1 MIIGI
6 GTDILAIDRME
17 RACANARFVERWFTG
32 PERELFTGRRI
43 ETIAGNFCC
52 KEAAAKALG
61 CGFKGFMPDSVEV
74 LRDDNG
80 APVVNLYGVA
90 KIVAERLN
98 IKKIHASI
106 THDGLYAA
114 AFVIMEG

>member
-1 MIIGI
+1 M
-6 GTDILAIDRME
+6 DILAVARME
-17 RACANARFVERWFTG
+17 KVCANARFIERWFTG
-32 PERELFTGRRI
+32 PERELFAGKKI

-52 KEAAAKALG
+52 KEATAKALG

-80 APVVNLYGVA
+80 APVVNLYGAA
-90 KIVAERLN
+90 KDAAERLHV
-98 IKKIHASI
+98 KKIHASI